1 MLVLCMWFD
10 KRCWRGIPWC
20 ITVHVWLIQTRLP
33 PFKCV

>member
-20 ITVHVWLIQTRLP
+20 IMVHVWLG
-33 PFKCV
+33 